1 MIKKTRRTVVAFAA
15 IALALL
21 ATPFA
26 EGPAPAQ
33 AALEAD
39 KAATLRKVERYL
51 NDIASMRARFVQV
64 SSNGAYAEGEVFIR
78 RPGRMRFEYDPPEA
92 ALTRME

>member
-1 MIKKTRRTVVAFAA
+1 MISKMRRTVVTFAA
-15 IALALL
+15 AALALV

-51 NDIASMRARFVQV
+51 NGITSMHRRRTAS
-64 SSNGAYAEGEVFIR
+64 
-78 RPGRMRFEYDPPEA
+78 
-92 ALTRME
+92 T